1 VIELKI
7 RGRGGQGAVV
17 ASEMLGRACFI
28 EGRHPQSFSIFG
40 GERRG
45 APVFGF
51 LRVDNKPIL
60 LKCQIQQPD
69 HEIIF
74 DLSLGTEGEAFQE
87 LKSGG
92 AILINANIENYK
104 IPEFR
109 DYRLGLIHGAKI
121 AKDAGLET
129 TFNTAVLG
137 AYIRMTGLVKME
149 SLVEAIK
156 RMLPAKV
163 EANIQALKQGYEEL
177 KLLAPEETK

>member
-17 ASEMLGRACFI
+17 ASEMLGRACFL

-51 LRVDNKPIL
+51 LRVDDKPIL
-60 LKCQIQQPD
+60 LKCQIEHPD

-74 DLSLGTEGEAFQE
+74 DLSLETEGEAFQE

-92 AILINANIENYK
+92 AILINANPEDYK
-104 IPEFR
+104 LPKFR
-109 DYRLGLIHGAKI
+109 KCRLGLIHGGKI
-121 AKDAGLET
+121 ARDAGLEA

-137 AYIRMTGLVKME
+137 AYIRLTGLVKIE

-156 RMLPAKV
+156 GMLPAKV
-163 EANIQALKQGYEEL
+163 DANIQAIKQGYEQL
-177 KLLAPEETK
+177 KAYWPGETN